1 MSLPSFRDDG
11 WLPQGHHPT
20 TWEEIEEVF
29 GGETGSVRTQVM
41 ARLLAW
47 RDLLR
52 SKGIQGYLILD
63 GSFISQKPEPGDFDT
78 ILVGNESVEVILA
91 QDIDAA
97 LLVNYTY
104 CKQQGWGDIFYLSE
118 ESIRRFPELCRTDGF
133 DYDKITRTP
142 KGVVEVSI

>member
-1 MSLPSFRDDG
+1 MALPLFREDG
-11 WLPQGHHPT
+11 WLPEGHHAT
-20 TWEEIEEVF
+20 TWEEIESVF
-29 GGETGSVRTQVM
+29 GGEPGSVRAHVM

-52 SKGIQGYLILD
+52 AKQIQGHLVLD

-78 ILVGNESVEVILA
+78 ILVGNESVEAILA
-91 QDIDAA
+91 QDFDAA

-118 ESIRRFPELCRTDGF
+118 ESTRRFPALCRTDGF
-133 DYDKITRTP
+133 DYDKVTRIP